1 MQLIHRNS
9 LYRTSFERRF
19 EVCYNSDMDTKLI
32 KFFNKHHIEIPEIKY
47 IKRENGKTNI
57 FLVDGRIIDTFT
69 PLKAILD
76 ELPVQEFLNIN
87 KGIAISTSKIYSVK
101 DDLYTMEDGMV
112 FKGRARLPRTVKY
125 EQEKKYN
132 KSKNRQ
138 ALSIDYQCSIFDHY
152 PLPFLLIGME
162 YNGNGSGM
170 NGVIHYINDA
180 FLERTEYTQQ
190 ELLNQPLSSFSIPTK
205 IMIAIADTALN
216 GGQKWIQAP
225 LIEEEVL
232 CYQPREDFC
241 ALVAAKKRSE

>member
-1 MQLIHRNS
+1 MQLIHHNS
-9 LYRTSFERRF
+9 LFRTSFERRF

-76 ELPVQEFLNIN
+76 ELPVQEFLNVN
-87 KGIAISTSKIYSVK
+87 KGIALSTSKIYSVK

-138 ALSIDYQCSIFDHY
+138 ALSIDYQCSIFDHC

-162 YNGNGSGM
+162 YDGNGSGM
-170 NGVIHYINDA
+170 NGVIH
-180 FLERTEYTQQ
+180 
-190 ELLNQPLSSFSIPTK
+190 
-205 IMIAIADTALN
+205 
-216 GGQKWIQAP
+216 
-225 LIEEEVL
+225 
-232 CYQPREDFC
+232 
-241 ALVAAKKRSE
+241 

>member
-1 MQLIHRNS
+1 
-9 LYRTSFERRF
+9 
-19 EVCYNSDMDTKLI
+19 
-32 KFFNKHHIEIPEIKY
+32 
-47 IKRENGKTNI
+47 
-57 FLVDGRIIDTFT
+57 
-69 PLKAILD
+69 
-76 ELPVQEFLNIN
+76 
-87 KGIAISTSKIYSVK
+87 
-101 DDLYTMEDGMV
+101 
-112 FKGRARLPRTVKY
+112 
-125 EQEKKYN
+125 
-132 KSKNRQ
+132 
-138 ALSIDYQCSIFDHY
+138 
-152 PLPFLLIGME
+152 
-162 YNGNGSGM
+162 M